1 MELVSVIMSVYNGEG
16 YLKEAMDSILN
27 QTYKNIE
34 FLIIN
39 DGSCDNSL
47 EIIKS
52 YKDERI
58 KILDNIENK
67 GLIYSLNRGIKEA
80 KGKYVLRMDAD
91 DISFL
96 NRIEEQVKFMEENS
110 DLAIS
115 GTDALYFGKNIKSY
129 IRQMPKGAEN
139 INSYSLVL
147 TPFIHPSIIVKTDI
161 VKRYMYDG
169 KFKGTEDFELWVR
182 ILKEYK
188 GDNLSKVLLKYRIL
202 NNSITRTEE
211 KKIKER
217 FQLLSSIYKKSLDNL
232 GDFSE
237 EEAKQLTLINNRS
250 FLKKNLES
258 QEFKSYNFENLLDKV
273 LKELN
278 SNNNYNYSFAL
289 ELLSKRYLI
298 MLIDKR
304 KIKINNF
311 LFLGIKRIISDTYLR
326 IIHNQRR

>member
-1 MELVSVIMSVYNGEG
+1 
-16 YLKEAMDSILN
+16 
-27 QTYKNIE
+27 
-34 FLIIN
+34 
-39 DGSCDNSL
+39 
-47 EIIKS
+47 
-52 YKDERI
+52 
-58 KILDNIENK
+58 
-67 GLIYSLNRGIKEA
+67 
-80 KGKYVLRMDAD
+80 
-91 DISFL
+91 
-96 NRIEEQVKFMEENS
+96 
-110 DLAIS
+110 
-115 GTDALYFGKNIKSY
+115 
-129 IRQMPKGAEN
+129 MPKGAEN